1 MGPQEIKSMGAK
13 ITAVRCQL
21 KKDELVITAVGQ
33 SPRGTKVLLKRAV
46 AKGRKGPREEFQKN
60 VEDAIK
66 AVTSK
71 DE

>member
-1 MGPQEIKSMGAK
+1 MGPEEKTSMGAK

-21 KKDELVITAVGQ
+21 KKDELVLTAVGQ
-33 SPRGTKVLLKRAV
+33 SPRGTKVLLKKAF

-60 VEDAIK
+60 VEEAIK
-66 AVTSK
+66 SVTSR